1 MDILFSRN
9 TNDEMAT
16 NPEILSQLLEILKP
30 FTKEG
35 QQLREETKL
44 VAELGLDSLQ
54 VMQVLLKIE
63 DHFDISIPLNNLP
76 TIQTIQELVLEIET
90 LVKV

>member
-1 MDILFSRN
+1 
-9 TNDEMAT
+9 MAT
-16 NPEILSQLLEILKP
+16 RPEILSQLFEILKP

-35 QQLREETKL
+35 QLLREDTKL
-44 VAELGLDSLQ
+44 VGELGLDSLQ

-76 TIQTIQELVLEIET
+76 TIQTVQELVLEIET
-90 LVKV
+90 LVKA

>member
-1 MDILFSRN
+1 
-9 TNDEMAT
+9 MAT
-16 NPEILSQLLEILKP
+16 NPEILSQLFDILKP
-30 FTKEG
+30 FAKEG
-35 QQLREETKL
+35 QRLREETKL

-76 TIQTIQELVLEIET
+76 TIQTVQELVQEIET

>member
-1 MDILFSRN
+1 
-9 TNDEMAT
+9 MAT

-35 QQLREETKL
+35 QQLKEETKL
-44 VAELGLDSLQ
+44 VGELGLDSLQ
-54 VMQVLLKIE
+54 VMQILLKIE

-76 TIQTIQELVLEIET
+76 TIQTVQELVLEIET
-90 LVKV
+90 LVKA

>member
-1 MDILFSRN
+1 METR
-9 TNDEMAT
+9 
-16 NPEILSQLLEILKP
+16 PELLPQLLEILKP

-35 QQLREETKL
+35 QLLRGETKL
-44 VAELGLDSLQ
+44 VGELGLDSLQ

-76 TIQTIQELVLEIET
+76 TIQTVQELVLEIET
-90 LVKV
+90 LVKA

>member
-1 MDILFSRN
+1 MMSYSAIL
-9 TNDEMAT
+9 
-16 NPEILSQLLEILKP
+16 PQLFDTLKP
-30 FTKEG
+30 FTKPG
-35 QQLREETKL
+35 FQLKEQTEL

-76 TIQTIQELVLEIET
+76 NIRTVKDLGEEIEK
-90 LVKV
+90 LLKG

>member
-1 MDILFSRN
+1 
-9 TNDEMAT
+9 MAT

-63 DHFDISIPLNNLP
+63 DHFDMSIPLNNLP
-76 TIQTIQELVLEIET
+76 TIQTIQELVLEIEK
-90 LVKV
+90 LVKA

>member
-1 MDILFSRN
+1 MVTN
-9 TNDEMAT
+9 T
-16 NPEILSQLLEILKP
+16 EILSQLLEILKP

-76 TIQTIQELVLEIET
+76 TIQTVQELVVEIET
-90 LVKV
+90 LVKA

>member
-1 MDILFSRN
+1 
-9 TNDEMAT
+9 MAT
-16 NPEILSQLLEILKP
+16 NPEILSQLFDILKP
-30 FTKEG
+30 FAKEG
-35 QQLREETKL
+35 QRLREETKL

-76 TIQTIQELVLEIET
+76 TIQTVQELVHEIET

>member
-9 TNDEMAT
+9 KNDEMAT

-90 LVKV
+90 LVKA

>member
-1 MDILFSRN
+1 MISYADIL
-9 TNDEMAT
+9 
-16 NPEILSQLLEILKP
+16 PQLFDTLKP
-30 FTKEG
+30 FTKENFRLKE
-35 QQLREETKL
+35 QTEL

-76 TIQTIQELVLEIET
+76 KIRTVKDLGEEIEK
-90 LVKV
+90 LLKG

>member
-1 MDILFSRN
+1 
-9 TNDEMAT
+9 MAT

-44 VAELGLDSLQ
+44 VGELGLDSLQ

-76 TIQTIQELVLEIET
+76 KIQTVQELVLEIET
-90 LVKV
+90 LVKA

>member
-1 MDILFSRN
+1 
-9 TNDEMAT
+9 MAT
-16 NPEILSQLLEILKP
+16 NPEILPKLLEILKP

-63 DHFDISIPLNNLP
+63 DHFDISIPLNDLP

-90 LVKV
+90 LVKA

>member
-1 MDILFSRN
+1 
-9 TNDEMAT
+9 MAT
-16 NPEILSQLLEILKP
+16 NPEIFFQLLEILKP

-35 QQLREETKL
+35 QQLREETEI

-90 LVKV
+90 LVKA

>member
-1 MDILFSRN
+1 MTSYADIL
-9 TNDEMAT
+9 
-16 NPEILSQLLEILKP
+16 PQLFDTLKP
-30 FTKEG
+30 FTKENFRLKE
-35 QQLREETKL
+35 QTEL

-76 TIQTIQELVLEIET
+76 NIRTVKHLGEEIEK
-90 LVKV
+90 LLKG

>member
-1 MDILFSRN
+1 
-9 TNDEMAT
+9 MAT
-16 NPEILSQLLEILKP
+16 NADILSQLVEILRP

-35 QQLREETKL
+35 HQLREDTKL

-54 VMQVLLKIE
+54 VMQMLLKIE

-76 TIQTIQELVLEIET
+76 TIQTVQELVHEIEA
-90 LVKV
+90 LVKA

>member
-1 MDILFSRN
+1 
-9 TNDEMAT
+9 MAT
-16 NPEILSQLLEILKP
+16 NTEILSQLLEILKP

-35 QQLREETKL
+35 QQMREETKL

-76 TIQTIQELVLEIET
+76 TIQTVQELVVEIET
-90 LVKV
+90 LVKA

>member
-1 MDILFSRN
+1 
-9 TNDEMAT
+9 MAT
-16 NPEILSQLLEILKP
+16 NSEILPQLIQILKP

-44 VAELGLDSLQ
+44 VGELGLDSLQ
-54 VMQVLLKIE
+54 VMQLLLKIE

-76 TIQTIQELVLEIET
+76 TIQTVQELVLEIET
-90 LVKV
+90 LVKA

>member
-9 TNDEMAT
+9 KNDEMAT

>member
-1 MDILFSRN
+1 
-9 TNDEMAT
+9 MAT
-16 NPEILSQLLEILKP
+16 NPEILSQLFDILKP

-35 QQLREETKL
+35 QRLREETKL

-76 TIQTIQELVLEIET
+76 TIQTVQELVQEIET

>member
-1 MDILFSRN
+1 MTSYSDIL
-9 TNDEMAT
+9 
-16 NPEILSQLLEILKP
+16 LQLFDTLKP
-30 FTKEG
+30 FTKQGFRLKE
-35 QQLREETKL
+35 QTEL

-76 TIQTIQELVLEIET
+76 NIRTVKDLGEEIEK
-90 LVKV
+90 LLKG

>member
-1 MDILFSRN
+1 
-9 TNDEMAT
+9 MAT

-76 TIQTIQELVLEIET
+76 TIQTIQELVLEIEK
-90 LVKV
+90 LVKA

>member
-1 MDILFSRN
+1 
-9 TNDEMAT
+9 MAT
-16 NPEILSQLLEILKP
+16 NPEILSQIFDILKP

-35 QQLREETKL
+35 QRLREETKL

-76 TIQTIQELVLEIET
+76 TIQTVQELVHEIET

>member
-1 MDILFSRN
+1 
-9 TNDEMAT
+9 MAT
-16 NPEILSQLLEILKP
+16 DPEILSQLLEILKP

-35 QQLREETKL
+35 QRLREETKL

-63 DHFDISIPLNNLP
+63 DHFDISVPLNNLP
-76 TIQTIQELVLEIET
+76 TIQTVQELVHEIET

>member
-1 MDILFSRN
+1 
-9 TNDEMAT
+9 MAT

-35 QQLREETKL
+35 QQLKEETKL
-44 VAELGLDSLQ
+44 VGELGLDSLQ
-54 VMQVLLKIE
+54 VMQILLKIE

-76 TIQTIQELVLEIET
+76 TIQTVQELVLE
-90 LVKV
+90 LKH

>member
-1 MDILFSRN
+1 
-9 TNDEMAT
+9 MAT

-35 QQLREETKL
+35 LQLRGETKL
-44 VAELGLDSLQ
+44 IGELGLDSLQ

-76 TIQTIQELVLEIET
+76 TIQTVQELVLEIET

>member
-1 MDILFSRN
+1 MVTN
-9 TNDEMAT
+9 T
-16 NPEILSQLLEILKP
+16 EILSQLLEILKP

-90 LVKV
+90 LVKA

>member
-1 MDILFSRN
+1 
-9 TNDEMAT
+9 MAT

-35 QQLREETKL
+35 QQLKEETKL
-44 VAELGLDSLQ
+44 VGELGLDSLQ

-76 TIQTIQELVLEIET
+76 TIQTIQELVLEIEK
-90 LVKV
+90 LVKA

>member
-1 MDILFSRN
+1 
-9 TNDEMAT
+9 MAT
-16 NPEILSQLLEILKP
+16 NPEILSQLLAILKP

-90 LVKV
+90 LVKA

>member
-1 MDILFSRN
+1 
-9 TNDEMAT
+9 MAT
-16 NPEILSQLLEILKP
+16 NPEILSQLFDILKP

-35 QQLREETKL
+35 QRLREETKL

-76 TIQTIQELVLEIET
+76 TIQTVQELVHEIET

>member
-1 MDILFSRN
+1 
-9 TNDEMAT
+9 MAT
-16 NPEILSQLLEILKP
+16 NPEILSQLFDILKP

-76 TIQTIQELVLEIET
+76 TIQTVQELVHEIET

>member
-1 MDILFSRN
+1 
-9 TNDEMAT
+9 MAT
-16 NPEILSQLLEILKP
+16 NPEILSQLLDILKP

-35 QQLREETKL
+35 QQLRKETKL

-76 TIQTIQELVLEIET
+76 TIQTVQELVLEIET
-90 LVKV
+90 LVKA

>member
-1 MDILFSRN
+1 
-9 TNDEMAT
+9 MAT
-16 NPEILSQLLEILKP
+16 NSEILPQLLEILKP

-44 VAELGLDSLQ
+44 VGELGLDSLQ

-76 TIQTIQELVLEIET
+76 MIQTIQELVIEIET
-90 LVKV
+90 LVKA

>member
-1 MDILFSRN
+1 MISYSDIL
-9 TNDEMAT
+9 
-16 NPEILSQLLEILKP
+16 PQLFDTLKP
-30 FTKEG
+30 FAKENFRLKE
-35 QQLREETKL
+35 QTEL

-76 TIQTIQELVLEIET
+76 KIRTVKDLGEEIEK
-90 LVKV
+90 LLKG